1 MRRPSLLLLVFVAV
15 LAAGCGGKG
24 RSSASPPKA
33 LLDPSKLTAT
43 APPRFTA
50 TFETTAGTFVV
61 TVHRTWSPHG
71 ADRFYN
77 LVKNGFYDG
86 QKVFRVVPHFV
97 VQFGISPYPEVSRA
111 WQTADIPDDQV
122 GKLHNRRGTV
132 DFASAGPNTRTT
144 QIFVNTADNL
154 QLDAAGFTPIGEVTS
169 GMDAVD
175 QLYSGYGDAPTQ
187 EQARMAA
194 EGNAYLEKQ
203 WPKLD
208 TIESAAIALP

>member
-1 MRRPSLLLLVFVAV
+1 MRRPPLLLLGFLAV

-24 RSSASPPKA
+24 SSSSAPPKA
-33 LLDPSKLTAT
+33 LLDPSTLTAK
-43 APPRFTA
+43 APQLFTA
-50 TFETTAGTFVV
+50 TFTTTAGTFVV
-61 TVHRTWSPHG
+61 KVHRTWSPHG

-86 QKVFRVVPHFV
+86 QKIFRVVPHFV
-97 VQFGISPYPEVSRA
+97 VQFGISPYPEVSQA
-111 WQTADIPDDQV
+111 WQNADIPDDPV
-122 GKLHNRRGTV
+122 GTLHNRRGTV

-154 QLDAAGFTPIGEVTS
+154 QLDGAGFTPIAEVTS
-169 GMDAVD
+169 GMNVVD
-175 QLYSGYGDAPTQ
+175 KLYSGYGDAPTQ
-187 EQARMAA
+187 EQAQMMA

-208 TIESAAIALP
+208 AIQSATVALP